1 MRHEGQNIFF
11 ISDLHVAHANVIRFD
26 GRPFKDT
33 DEMHA
38 EMIKRWNSV
47 VGDDDIVYFLGDL
60 SFGGSSITKW
70 FAYSL
75 KGKIYAIAGNHD
87 RPSNLRTLGR
97 FEEVYDYGTEIGVKD
112 ESSLESRGSQGY
124 QKIVMSHYPIL
135 SWNKA
140 HYGAWHLHG
149 HCHGGLLKGMPDYYK
164 RKVMD
169 VGCNMIDYT
178 PISYG
183 QVKAIMDKRVISKVD
198 QHGEK

>member
-97 FEEVYDYGTEIGVKD
+97 FEDVYDYGTEIGVKD